1 MFIIF
6 SNVNDYQDRLTS
18 ITLVSREHTTD
29 QYQFDRTTQGS
40 KTEFVVCFSDARNM
54 ARDVHKCLVEVIT
67 TIGNKSSQEAEDYIK
82 RLQQK
87 GRYAQD
93 VWS

>member
-1 MFIIF
+1 
-6 SNVNDYQDRLTS
+6 
-18 ITLVSREHTTD
+18 
-29 QYQFDRTTQGS
+29 
-40 KTEFVVCFSDARNM
+40 M

-67 TIGNKSSQEAEDYIK
+67 KIGSKSVQEAEDYIK